1 MCRTVGSVA
10 KKMCW
15 CVVVE
20 MNGAVVKAADYP
32 SLKAASED
40 LGISKNILYKV
51 KDGKVKYAQKNH
63 AFFPKISIRRVKR
76 AGTDL

>member
-1 MCRTVGSVA
+1 MCRTAGSVA
-10 KKMCW
+10 KRMCW

-20 MNGAVVKAADYP
+20 MNGAVIKAADYP

-51 KDGKVKYAQKNH
+51 TAGKVKYAQKDR
-63 AFFPKISIRRVKR
+63 AFFPKISIRRIKSTD
-76 AGTDL
+76 TDL